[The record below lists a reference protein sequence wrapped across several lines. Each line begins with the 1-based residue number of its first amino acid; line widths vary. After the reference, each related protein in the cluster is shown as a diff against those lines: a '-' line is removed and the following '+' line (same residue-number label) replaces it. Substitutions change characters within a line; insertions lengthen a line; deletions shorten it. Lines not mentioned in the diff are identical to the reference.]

1 MTLISRALTVAVL
14 SGAVIGLPALASSF
28 ASSAAQGASSTV
40 GSLSDSLQGS
50 SNSSSREDKVAAGEY
65 RLVQVAEAD
74 QPGLLRLQLQYL
86 GGPGGNEQ
94 HARNDEGDASAAD
107 ATITLTVPR
116 AVVEQGGLSAGLVV
130 AARHR
135 PYGVEFARA
144 DTREAFFLVL
154 EDAWYRELGA
164 HAVSL

>member
-1 MTLISRALTVAVL
+1 MTLIARLLTVAAL

-28 ASSAAQGASSTV
+28 ASSAAQGASSTL

-50 SNSSSREDKVAAGEY
+50 SNSSSTDNKVAAGEY
-65 RLVQVAEAD
+65 RLVEVADAGA
-74 QPGLLRLQLQYL
+74 PGLLNLKLQYL
-86 GGPGGNEQ
+86 GQ
-94 HARNDEGDASAAD
+94 AD
-107 ATITLTVPR
+107 AGRALTLTVPR

-154 EDAWYRELGA
+154 EDAWYRDLGA
-164 HAVSL
+164 HAVVL